1 MSDHVLDITDLRIG
15 LKANA
20 DVELLHGV
28 SLKLTRGERVGLVG
42 ESGSGKSLLS
52 LSIMGLQPPA
62 IDVRSGSILVNGR
75 EAVGASERALDELR
89 GRSMAMIYQ
98 DPMSSLN
105 PVRSVGKQIMEALR
119 AHAPVSRAVARR
131 KAIDLLGSVGVRD
144 PHRTVDNYPHEFSGG
159 MRQRVMIAMAIS
171 CEPDLLLADEP
182 TTALDVT
189 TQAKIMELLD
199 DLVDQRGMSVIFVT
213 HDIALASSF
222 CSRIDVMR
230 HGEIVESGATSTV
243 MGAPQHPYTRAL
255 LASICTFET
264 DPSLPLLS
272 GMATSAATEP
282 PTGGDSR

>member
-1 MSDHVLDITDLRIG
+1 MTDSVLEIRDLRIG
-15 LKANA
+15 LRANA
-20 DVELLHGV
+20 EIELLHGV
-28 SLKLTRGERVGLVG
+28 SLNLDRGERVGLVG

-52 LSIMGLQPPA
+52 LSVMGLQPPA
-62 IDVRSGSILVNGR
+62 IDVRSGSIRVSG
-75 EAVGASERALDELR
+75 SEVIGSSESALDKLR
-89 GRSMAMIYQ
+89 GQNMAMIYQ

-105 PVRSVGKQIMEALR
+105 PVRSVGKQIIEAIR
-119 AHAPVSRAVARR
+119 AHSPISRGAARRAV
-131 KAIDLLGSVGVRD
+131 IDLLGSVGVRD

-230 HGEIVESGATSTV
+230 HGEIVESGPTPAV
-243 MGAPQHPYTRAL
+243 MDDPQHPYTRAL

-264 DPSLPLLS
+264 DPAQPLLS
-272 GMATSAATEP
+272 GITAVAAP
-282 PTGGDSR
+282 GGESR

>member
-1 MSDHVLDITDLRIG
+1 MSTTPILDVADLRVG
-15 LKANA
+15 LSA
-20 DVELLHGV
+20 DPSVELLHGV
-28 SLKLTRGERVGLVG
+28 SLRLEAGERLGLVG

-52 LSIMGLQPPA
+52 LSTMGLQPPA
-62 IDVRSGSILVNGR
+62 ISVRSGSIRVNGT
-75 EAVGASERALDELR
+75 EVIGAGDAVLDSLR

-105 PVRSVGKQIMEALR
+105 PVRSVGSQIIEALR
-119 AHAPVSRAVARR
+119 AHSPVSRAAARR
-131 KAIDLLGSVGVRD
+131 RAIDLLGAVGVRE

-171 CEPDLLLADEP
+171 CEPQLLLADEP

-199 DLVDQRGMSVIFVT
+199 ALVDERDMAVVFVT

-230 HGEIVESGATSTV
+230 KGEIVETGPTAEL
-243 MGAPQHPYTRAL
+243 MAAPRHPYTQAL
-255 LASICTFET
+255 LGSICTFET
-264 DPSLPLLS
+264 DPNQPLLS
-272 GMATSAATEP
+272 LREEP
-282 PTGGDSR
+282 AIVEGGVR

>member
-1 MSDHVLDITDLRIG
+1 MSDPVLEIRDLRIG
-15 LKANA
+15 LRSDAE
-20 DVELLHGV
+20 VELLHGV
-28 SLKLTRGERVGLVG
+28 SLRIERGERVGLVG

-52 LSIMGLQPPA
+52 LSVMGLQPPA
-62 IDVRSGSILVNGR
+62 IQTRSGSIRVAGR
-75 EAVGASERALDELR
+75 EVVRASESALDRLR
-89 GRSMAMIYQ
+89 GTTMAMIYQ

-105 PVRSVGKQIMEALR
+105 PVRSVGAQIIEAIR
-119 AHAPVSRAVARR
+119 AHASVSRAAARR
-131 KAIDLLGSVGVRD
+131 TAVDLLGSVGVRD

-171 CEPDLLLADEP
+171 CEPALLLADEP

-230 HGEIVESGATSTV
+230 HGEVVETGPTV
-243 MGAPQHPYTRAL
+243 DVMQRPQHPYTQAL

-264 DPSLPLLS
+264 DPHTPLLS
-272 GMATSAATEP
+272 GDAALAAR
-282 PTGGDSR
+282 GGELR

>member
-1 MSDHVLDITDLRIG
+1 VTVDDAVLNISDLRIG
-15 LKANA
+15 LRA
-20 DVELLHGV
+20 DAEVELLHGV
-28 SLKLTRGERVGLVG
+28 SMTLARGERVGLVG

-52 LSIMGLQPPA
+52 LSVMGLQPPA
-62 IDVRSGSILVNGR
+62 IDVRSGSIRVNGS
-75 EAVGASERALDELR
+75 EVVGARDSRLDELR

-105 PVRSVGKQIMEALR
+105 PVRSVGAQIVEAIR
-119 AHAPVSRAVARR
+119 AHATVSRAAARR
-131 KAIDLLGSVGVRD
+131 TAIDLLGSVGVRD

-199 DLVDQRGMSVIFVT
+199 DLVEQRGMSVIFVT

-230 HGEIVESGATSTV
+230 RGEVVETGPTAEV
-243 MGAPQHPYTRAL
+243 MRNPQHPYTSAL

-264 DPSLPLLS
+264 DPTRPLLS
-272 GMATSAATEP
+272 GVAAADAL
-282 PTGGDSR
+282 TGGASR

>member
-1 MSDHVLDITDLRIG
+1 MTVDDAVLNISDLRIG
-15 LKANA
+15 LRA
-20 DVELLHGV
+20 DAEVELLHGV
-28 SLKLTRGERVGLVG
+28 SMTLARGERVGLVG

-52 LSIMGLQPPA
+52 LSVMGLQPPA
-62 IDVRSGSILVNGR
+62 IDVRSGSIRVNGS
-75 EAVGASERALDELR
+75 EVVGARDSRLDELR

-105 PVRSVGKQIMEALR
+105 PVRSVGAQIVEAIR
-119 AHAPVSRAVARR
+119 AHATVSRAAARR
-131 KAIDLLGSVGVRD
+131 TAIDLLGSVGVRD

-199 DLVDQRGMSVIFVT
+199 DLVEQRGMSVIFVT

-230 HGEIVESGATSTV
+230 RGEVVETGPTAEV
-243 MGAPQHPYTRAL
+243 MRNPQHPYTSAL

-264 DPSLPLLS
+264 DPTRPLLS
-272 GMATSAATEP
+272 GVAAADAL
-282 PTGGDSR
+282 TGGASR

>member
-1 MSDHVLDITDLRIG
+1 MSTVLEISDLRIG
-15 LKANA
+15 LRA
-20 DVELLHGV
+20 DESVELLHGV
-28 SLKLTRGERVGLVG
+28 SLAVERGERVGLVG

-52 LSIMGLQPPA
+52 LSVIGLQPPA
-62 IDVRSGSILVNGR
+62 IAVRSGSIRLLGTEV
-75 EAVGASERALDELR
+75 VGATEEQLDALR
-89 GRSMAMIYQ
+89 GQNMSMIYQ

-105 PVRSVGKQIMEALR
+105 PVRSVGNQIIEAIR
-119 AHAPVSRAVARR
+119 AHSNVSRAAARK

-199 DLVDQRGMSVIFVT
+199 ELVEQRGMAVIFVT

-230 HGEIVESGATSTV
+230 MGEIVESGPTKRVLES
-243 MGAPQHPYTRAL
+243 PQHEYTRAL
-255 LASICTFET
+255 LGSICTFET
-264 DPSLPLLS
+264 DPNLPLLS
-272 GMATSAATEP
+272 GTAVLR
-282 PTGGDSR
+282 GGAL